1 MKVSQDAI
9 LQAAATITAAKIQ
22 VGGALAA
29 AGGEKVI
36 KAMGQSNINSA
47 KVLEESV
54 AEVLAALD
62 HIEKNKTATS
72 LKTWAELG
80 KAQS

>member
-29 AGGEKVI
+29 ASREKGI
-36 KAMGQSNINSA
+36 KAMSQGSVNST
-47 KVLEESV
+47 KVLEESI

-62 HIEKNKTATS
+62 HIEKSKTATS

-80 KAQS
+80 KIQS